1 MAQYKANEKY
11 FKLGEKKDFR
21 AIGGYS
27 KHGLLVAG
35 HSIDLDE
42 IPKGMKDCF
51 DAVESKSKKIKKNK
65 EKK

>member
-11 FKLGEKKDFR
+11 FKLGGKKDFR

-35 HSIDLDE
+35 HSIDLDK

-51 DAVESKSKKIKKNK
+51 DEIGSKSKKIKKNK

>member
-1 MAQYKANEKY
+1 MEQYKANEKY

-21 AIGGYS
+21 TIGGYS

-35 HSIDLDE
+35 HSIDLDD

-51 DAVESKSKKIKKNK
+51 DAIGSKSKKIKKNK